1 MFCCSAKSYEWHV
14 FTLAEVDDFE
24 EPWDFADLALVA
36 NSVVKLRV
44 DVFRVLVP
52 EAPVPP

>member
-1 MFCCSAKSYEWHV
+1 MF
-14 FTLAEVDDFE
+14 TPAEVDDFE
-24 EPWDFADLALVA
+24 EPRDFTDLALVA